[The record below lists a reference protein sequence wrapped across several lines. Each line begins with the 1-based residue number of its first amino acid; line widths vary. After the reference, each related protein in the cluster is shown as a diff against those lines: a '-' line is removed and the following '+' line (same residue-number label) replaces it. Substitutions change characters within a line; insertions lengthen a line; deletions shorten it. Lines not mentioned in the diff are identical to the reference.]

1 MYISGE
7 PGTGKTAIV
16 HAVIKHL
23 KESADLP
30 DFKFI
35 ECNSR
40 RLTEPQQVYM
50 SILKVSQWN
59 CCTADVASC
68 TIL

>member
-7 PGTGKTAIV
+7 PGTGKSATV
-16 HAVIKHL
+16 HAVIKDL

-35 ECNSR
+35 DINGM
-40 RLTEPQQVYM
+40 RLTEPHQMYV

-68 TIL
+68 IA

>member
-7 PGTGKTAIV
+7 PGTGKSATV
-16 HAVIKHL
+16 HAVIKGL

-35 ECNSR
+35 DINGM
-40 RLTEPQQVYM
+40 RLTEPHQMYV